1 MRNHTNTIITG
12 PPSSGKSTLMR
23 QLSAYGFQTTPE
35 IPRLVIT
42 KHKTNPENNTPIQKV
57 IDTKQFQDKIKEK
70 QVQTESANGLYN
82 YKKLFL
88 DRSLIDNLA
97 YRKFF
102 NIENTTEIRN
112 EIENRLKYYNNIYY
126 LTALEFEDDGL
137 RVENS
142 EQQEKIGEIVK
153 ETYEEFG
160 FSFDNSNIIEKDTIE
175 NRAQKVIQD

>member
-12 PPSSGKSTLMR
+12 PPSAGKSTLMR

-42 KHKTNPENNTPIQKV
+42 KHKTNPENNEPIQKV

-82 YKKLFL
+82 YKKLF
-88 DRSLIDNLA
+88 
-97 YRKFF
+97 
-102 NIENTTEIRN
+102 
-112 EIENRLKYYNNIYY
+112 
-126 LTALEFEDDGL
+126 FEDDGL
-137 RVENS
+137 RVESS
-142 EQQEKIGEIVK
+142 EQQETIGEIVK

>member
-1 MRNHTNTIITG
+1 MRNYNNTIITG
-12 PPSSGKSTLMR
+12 PPSAGKSTLMR
-23 QLSAYGFQTTPE
+23 QLSAHGFKTIPE

-42 KHKTNPENNTPIQKV
+42 KHKTNPENNTPIQQV
-57 IDTKQFQDKIKEK
+57 IDTKQFQDKIKQK
-70 QVQTESANGLYN
+70 QIQTESANGLYN
-82 YKKLFL
+82 NQKLFL

-102 NIENTTEIRN
+102 NIGKTTEIRN
-112 EIENRLKYYNNIYY
+112 EIEKRLAYYNKVYY

-142 EQQEKIGEIVK
+142 EQQETIGNIVK

-160 FSFDNSNIIEKDTIE
+160 FSFTNSNIIEKDTIE
-175 NRAQKVIQD
+175 NRAEKVLQ